1 MRVRQASYGSGLVV
15 KVLYIPTGQVGVQQ
29 LYCGQRIQVDVLG
42 LVHIS
47 EATRAQLADEPVMTK
62 SLSYAIYHIDLSF
75 E

>member
-1 MRVRQASYGSGLVV
+1 MHQASYGSGLVV

-29 LYCGQRIQVDVLG
+29 LYCGQRIQIDVLG

-47 EATRAQLADEPVMTK
+47 EATRAQFADEPVMTK